1 MLVFDGFFCYNKG
14 VKKIDTEARY
24 IMVNEKY
31 ELWCKKAVKDADL
44 VKELESIKGDEE
56 AISDAF
62 YKDLEFGTG
71 GLRGVIGAGTN
82 RMNVYTV
89 GKASQGLAAYV
100 NSVSKNGR
108 IAVAYDSRI
117 KSDLFAKTAA
127 SIFAANGIK
136 VYIYKELMPT
146 PMLSFA
152 VRRLKCDA
160 GVVVTAS
167 HNPAKYN
174 GYKAYGPDGCQL
186 GLEAADYVLSI
197 MNKVDIFDEVKTVD
211 FDKAVEEGKIE
222 YIGDDIIEE
231 YLNCVLACRVAPNAD
246 VESLKVIYTPLHGSG
261 NKPVRSIL
269 KKIGVTNVTVVPEQE
284 LPDGNFPTAPY
295 PNPEIRQAFEC
306 ALKLADEVKPDLLLA
321 TDPDCDRVGI
331 AVPDG
336 GEYKLLSGNDV
347 GALLLDFVLARR
359 TENGTLPKNPIA
371 VKTIV
376 TTELCRKIA
385 ESYGCEL
392 IDVLTGFKFIG
403 EQITMLEE
411 KGEEDRYIFGFEESY
426 GYLGGTYVRDKDA
439 VIGSML
445 ICEMVAFYKEQG
457 KNLIEVLD
465 GIYKKFGYYFC
476 AQKSFTCEGESGM
489 KQIKGIMETLRNEPP
504 AEINGSA
511 VVKLDDYDT
520 SVSRDLKNGGEKKIT
535 LPRSNVL
542 CFYMEDGCSLIVRP
556 SGTEPKI
563 KLYLGAVGETEP
575 AAKAKLEGLGD
586 SGTKL
591 LGF

>member
-1 MLVFDGFFCYNKG
+1 MFED
-14 VKKIDTEARY
+14 
-24 IMVNEKY
+24 KY
-31 ELWCKKAVKDADL
+31 KLWCEKAVKDPDL
-44 VKELESIKGDEE
+44 ISELKAIENDSD

-100 NSVSKNGR
+100 NSVTDNGK
-108 IAVAYDSRI
+108 IAIAYDSRI

-127 SIFAANGIK
+127 CVFAANGIK

-197 MNKVDIFDEVKTVD
+197 MNKVDIFDGVKDTD
-211 FDKAVEEGKIE
+211 FETAVEKGQIE
-222 YIGDDIIEE
+222 YIGDDVIND
-231 YLNCVLACRVAPNAD
+231 YLSCVEACRVAPEAD
-246 VESLKVIYTPLHGSG
+246 VASLKVIYTPLHGSG
-261 NKPVRSIL
+261 NKPVRKIL
-269 KKIGVTNVTVVPEQE
+269 DRIGVKNVTVVPEQE
-284 LPDGNFPTAPY
+284 KPNGNFPTAPY

-306 ALKLADEVKPDLLLA
+306 ALKLADSVKPDLLLA

-331 AVPDG
+331 AVPYN

-347 GALLLDFVLARR
+347 GALLLDFTLARR
-359 TENGTLPKNPIA
+359 TENGTLPNKPVA

-385 ESYGCEL
+385 DNYGCEL
-392 IDVLTGFKFIG
+392 RDVLTGFKFIG
-403 EQITMLEE
+403 EQITELEK
-411 KGEEDRYIFGFEESY
+411 KGEENRFVFGFEESY
-426 GYLGGTYVRDKDA
+426 GYLGGSYVRDKDA

-445 ICEMVAFYKEQG
+445 ICEMVAYYKAEG
-457 KNLIEVLD
+457 KSLIDVLD
-465 GIYKKFGYYFC
+465 MLYKKYGYYLC
-476 AQKSFTCEGESGM
+476 SQKSFTCEGESGM
-489 KQIKGIMETLRNEPP
+489 NRIKGIMESIR
-504 AEINGSA
+504 AEAPSVINGHKA
-511 VVKLDDYDT
+511 VRFDDYET
-520 SVSRDLKNGGEKKIT
+520 SVSRNMCDGSERKIT

-542 CFYMEDGCSLIVRP
+542 AFYMEDGSSLIVRP

-563 KLYLGAVGETEP
+563 KLYLGSVGDTMEIAKTELS
-575 AAKAKLEGLGD
+575 ALENA
-586 SGTKL
+586 GTKL
-591 LGF
+591 LGI

>member
-1 MLVFDGFFCYNKG
+1 
-14 VKKIDTEARY
+14 
-24 IMVNEKY
+24 MVNEKY
-31 ELWCKKAVKDADL
+31 QLWCKKAVGDPDL
-44 VKELESIKGDEE
+44 VKELNSIKDDEA

-82 RMNVYTV
+82 RMNIYTV

-100 NSVSKNGR
+100 NSVKQNGK

-117 KSDLFAKTAA
+117 KSELFAHTAA
-127 SIFAANGIK
+127 SVFAANGIK

-146 PMLSFA
+146 PMLSYA
-152 VRRLKCDA
+152 VRRLGCDA

-211 FDKAVEEGKIE
+211 FDTAVKDGKIE
-222 YIGDDIIEE
+222 FIGDDVIED
-231 YLNCVLACRVAPNAD
+231 YLNCVLACRVAPEAD
-246 VESLKVIYTPLHGSG
+246 VKSLKVIYTPLHGSG

-269 KKIGVTNVTVVPEQE
+269 SKIGVENVTVVPEQE
-284 LPDGNFPTAPY
+284 MPNGNFPTAPY

-306 ALKLADEVKPDLLLA
+306 ALKLAETVKPDLLLA

-331 AVPDG
+331 AVNTGDD
-336 GEYKLLSGNDV
+336 YKLLSGNDV
-347 GALLLDFVLARR
+347 GALLLDFVLSRR
-359 TENGTLPKNPIA
+359 KANGTLPKNPIA

-385 ESYGCEL
+385 ADYGCEL
-392 IDVLTGFKFIG
+392 RDVLTGFKFIG
-403 EQITMLEE
+403 EQITQLEE
-411 KGEEDRYIFGFEESY
+411 KGEENRFVFGFEESY

-439 VIGSML
+439 VIASML
-445 ICEMVAFYKEQG
+445 ICEMVAFYKAKG
-457 KNLIEVLD
+457 LLLTDVLD
-465 GIYKKFGYYFC
+465 GLYKKYGYYFC
-476 AQKSFTCEGESGM
+476 SQKSFTCEGESGM
-489 KQIKGIMETLRNEPP
+489 KRIAGIMDTLRRETP
-504 AEINGSA
+504 AEIANEKVIRA
-511 VVKLDDYDT
+511 DDYEK
-520 SVSRDLKNGGEKKIT
+520 SLSRNLENGTESKIT
-535 LPRSNVL
+535 LPVSNVL
-542 CFYMEDGCSLIVRP
+542 CYYMSDGSSLIVRP

-563 KLYLGAVGETEP
+563 KLYIGSVGATEDD
-575 AAKAKLEGLGD
+575 ANNKRTALEE

>member
-1 MLVFDGFFCYNKG
+1 MFED
-14 VKKIDTEARY
+14 
-24 IMVNEKY
+24 KY
-31 ELWCKKAVKDADL
+31 KLWCEKAVKDPDL
-44 VKELESIKGDEE
+44 ISELKAIENDSD

-100 NSVSKNGR
+100 NSVTDNGK
-108 IAVAYDSRI
+108 IAIAYDSRI

-127 SIFAANGIK
+127 CVFAANGIK

-197 MNKVDIFDEVKTVD
+197 MNKVDIFDGVKDTD
-211 FDKAVEEGKIE
+211 FETAVEKGQIE
-222 YIGDDIIEE
+222 YIGDDVIND
-231 YLNCVLACRVAPNAD
+231 YLSCVEACRVAPEAD
-246 VESLKVIYTPLHGSG
+246 VASLKVIYTPLHGSG
-261 NKPVRSIL
+261 NKPVRKIL
-269 KKIGVTNVTVVPEQE
+269 DRIGVKNVTVVPEQE
-284 LPDGNFPTAPY
+284 KPNGNFPTAPY

-306 ALKLADEVKPDLLLA
+306 ALKLADSVKPDLLLA

-331 AVPDG
+331 AVPYN

-347 GALLLDFVLARR
+347 GALLLDFTLARR
-359 TENGTLPKNPIA
+359 TENGTLPNKPVA

-385 ESYGCEL
+385 DNYGCEL
-392 IDVLTGFKFIG
+392 RDVLTGFKFIG
-403 EQITMLEE
+403 EQITELEK
-411 KGEEDRYIFGFEESY
+411 KGEENRFVFGFEESY
-426 GYLGGTYVRDKDA
+426 GYLGGSYVRDKDA

-445 ICEMVAFYKEQG
+445 ICEMVAYYKAEG
-457 KNLIEVLD
+457 KSLIDVLD
-465 GIYKKFGYYFC
+465 MLYKKYGYYLC
-476 AQKSFTCEGESGM
+476 SQKSFTCEGESGM
-489 KQIKGIMETLRNEPP
+489 NRIKGIMESIR
-504 AEINGSA
+504 AEAPSVINGHKA
-511 VVKLDDYDT
+511 VRFDDYET
-520 SVSRDLKNGGEKKIT
+520 SVSRNMCDGSERKIT

-542 CFYMEDGCSLIVRP
+542 AFYMEDGSSFIVRP

-563 KLYLGAVGETEP
+563 KLYLGSVGDTMEI
-575 AAKAKLEGLGD
+575 AKSELSALENA
-586 SGTKL
+586 GTKL

>member
-1 MLVFDGFFCYNKG
+1 
-14 VKKIDTEARY
+14 
-24 IMVNEKY
+24 MVNEKY
-31 ELWCKKAVKDADL
+31 QLWCEKAVGDPDL
-44 VKELESIKGDEE
+44 VKELDSIKDDEA

-82 RMNVYTV
+82 RMNIYTV

-100 NSVSKNGR
+100 NSVKQNGK

-117 KSDLFAKTAA
+117 KSELFARTAA
-127 SIFAANGIK
+127 SVFAANGIK

-146 PMLSFA
+146 PMLSYA
-152 VRRLKCDA
+152 VRRLGCDA

-174 GYKAYGPDGCQL
+174 GYKAYGSDGCQL

-211 FDKAVEEGKIE
+211 FDTAVKNGNIE
-222 YIGDDIIEE
+222 FIGDDVIED
-231 YLNCVLACRVAPNAD
+231 YLNCVLACRVAPEAD
-246 VESLKVIYTPLHGSG
+246 VKSLKVIYTPLHGSG

-269 KKIGVTNVTVVPEQE
+269 SKIGVENVTVVPEQE
-284 LPDGNFPTAPY
+284 MPNGNFPTAPY

-306 ALKLADEVKPDLLLA
+306 ALKLAVTVKPDLLLA

-331 AVPDG
+331 AVNTGDD
-336 GEYKLLSGNDV
+336 YKLLSGNDV
-347 GALLLDFVLARR
+347 GALLLDFVLSRR
-359 TENGTLPKNPIA
+359 KANGTLPEKPIA

-385 ESYGCEL
+385 ADYGCEL
-392 IDVLTGFKFIG
+392 RDVLTGFKFIG
-403 EQITMLEE
+403 EQITNLEE
-411 KGEEDRYIFGFEESY
+411 KGEENRFVFGFEESY

-439 VIGSML
+439 VIASML
-445 ICEMVAFYKEQG
+445 ICEMVAFYKAKG
-457 KNLIEVLD
+457 LLLTDVLD
-465 GIYKKFGYYFC
+465 GLYKKYGYYFC
-476 AQKSFTCEGESGM
+476 SQKSFTCEGESGM
-489 KQIKGIMETLRNEPP
+489 KRIAEIMDTLRRDTP
-504 AEINGSA
+504 AEIAGEK
-511 VVKLDDYDT
+511 VVKADDYEK
-520 SVSRDLKNGGEKKIT
+520 SVSRNLKNGTESKIT
-535 LPRSNVL
+535 LPVSNVL
-542 CFYMEDGCSLIVRP
+542 CYYMADGSSLIVRP

-563 KLYLGAVGETEP
+563 KLYIGSVGVTEED
-575 AAKAKLEGLGD
+575 AIAKRTALEE

>member
-1 MLVFDGFFCYNKG
+1 MFED
-14 VKKIDTEARY
+14 
-24 IMVNEKY
+24 KY
-31 ELWCKKAVKDADL
+31 KLWCEKAVKDPDL
-44 VKELESIKGDEE
+44 ISELKEIENDSD
-56 AISDAF
+56 AVSDAF

-100 NSVSKNGR
+100 NSVTDNGK
-108 IAVAYDSRI
+108 IAIAYDSRI

-127 SIFAANGIK
+127 CVFAANGIK

-197 MNKVDIFDEVKTVD
+197 MNKVDIFDGVKDTD
-211 FDKAVEEGKIE
+211 FETAVEKGQIE
-222 YIGDDIIEE
+222 YIGDDVIND
-231 YLNCVLACRVAPNAD
+231 YLSCVEACRVAPEAD
-246 VESLKVIYTPLHGSG
+246 VASLKVIYTPLHGSG
-261 NKPVRSIL
+261 NKPVRKIL
-269 KKIGVTNVTVVPEQE
+269 DRIGVKNVTVVPEQE
-284 LPDGNFPTAPY
+284 KPNGNFPTAPY

-306 ALKLADEVKPDLLLA
+306 ALKLADSVKPDLLLA

-331 AVPDG
+331 AVPYN

-347 GALLLDFVLARR
+347 GALLLDFTLARR
-359 TENGTLPKNPIA
+359 TENGTLPNKPVA

-385 ESYGCEL
+385 DNYGCEL
-392 IDVLTGFKFIG
+392 RDVLTGFKFIG
-403 EQITMLEE
+403 EQITELEK
-411 KGEEDRYIFGFEESY
+411 KGEENRFVFGFEESY
-426 GYLGGTYVRDKDA
+426 GYLGGSYVRDKDA

-445 ICEMVAFYKEQG
+445 ICEMVAYYKAEG
-457 KNLIEVLD
+457 KSLIDVLD
-465 GIYKKFGYYFC
+465 MLYKKYGYYLC
-476 AQKSFTCEGESGM
+476 SQKSFTCEGESGM
-489 KQIKGIMETLRNEPP
+489 NRIKGIMESIR
-504 AEINGSA
+504 AEAPSVINGHKA
-511 VVKLDDYDT
+511 VRFDDYET
-520 SVSRDLKNGGEKKIT
+520 SVSRNMCDGSERKIT

-542 CFYMEDGCSLIVRP
+542 AFYMEDGSSLIVRP

-563 KLYLGAVGETEP
+563 KLYLGSVGDTMEIAKTELS
-575 AAKAKLEGLGD
+575 ALENA
-586 SGTKL
+586 GTKL

>member
-1 MLVFDGFFCYNKG
+1 
-14 VKKIDTEARY
+14 
-24 IMVNEKY
+24 MVNEKY
-31 ELWCKKAVKDADL
+31 QLWCEKAVADPDL
-44 VKELESIKGDEE
+44 VKELESMKDDGA

-82 RMNVYTV
+82 RMNIYTV

-100 NSVSKNGR
+100 NSVKQNGK

-117 KSDLFAKTAA
+117 KSELFARTAA
-127 SIFAANGIK
+127 SVFAANGIK

-146 PMLSFA
+146 PMLSYA
-152 VRRLKCDA
+152 VRRLGCDA

-174 GYKAYGPDGCQL
+174 GYKAYGSDGCQL

-211 FDKAVEEGKIE
+211 FDTAVKNGSIE
-222 YIGDDIIEE
+222 FIGDDVIED
-231 YLNCVLACRVAPNAD
+231 YLNCVLACRVAPEAD
-246 VESLKVIYTPLHGSG
+246 VKSLKVIYTPLHGSG

-269 KKIGVTNVTVVPEQE
+269 RKIGVKNVTVVPEQE
-284 LPDGNFPTAPY
+284 MPNGNFPTAPY

-306 ALKLADEVKPDLLLA
+306 ALKLAETLKPDLLLA

-331 AVPDG
+331 AVNTGDD
-336 GEYKLLSGNDV
+336 YKLLSGNDV
-347 GALLLDFVLARR
+347 GALLLDFVLSRR
-359 TENGTLPKNPIA
+359 KANGTLPKKPIA

-385 ESYGCEL
+385 ADYGCEL
-392 IDVLTGFKFIG
+392 RDVLTGFKFIG
-403 EQITMLEE
+403 EQITQLEE
-411 KGEEDRYIFGFEESY
+411 KCEENRFVFGFEESY

-439 VIGSML
+439 VIASML
-445 ICEMVAFYKEQG
+445 ICEMVAFYKAKG
-457 KNLIEVLD
+457 LLLTDVLEEL
-465 GIYKKFGYYFC
+465 YKKYGYYFC
-476 AQKSFTCEGESGM
+476 SQKSFTCEGESGM
-489 KQIKGIMETLRNEPP
+489 KRIAGIMDTLRRDTP
-504 AEINGSA
+504 AEIAGER
-511 VVKLDDYDT
+511 VVRADDYEK
-520 SVSRDLKNGGEKKIT
+520 SVSRNLENGTESKIT
-535 LPRSNVL
+535 LPVSNVL
-542 CFYMEDGCSLIVRP
+542 CYYMADGSSLIVRP

-563 KLYLGAVGETEP
+563 KLYIGSVGVTEED
-575 AAKAKLEGLGD
+575 AIAKRTALEE